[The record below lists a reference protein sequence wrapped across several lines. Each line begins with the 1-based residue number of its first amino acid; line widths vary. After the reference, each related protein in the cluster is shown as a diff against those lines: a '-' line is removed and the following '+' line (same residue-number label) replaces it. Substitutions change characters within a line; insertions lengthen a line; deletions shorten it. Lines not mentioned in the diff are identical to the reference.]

1 MEGPGVRPRRP
12 ASHARTR
19 STADFGSGT
28 FRRVRPPGANHLH
41 GSANDMISHH
51 AAIPRPLA
59 EILADLEALD
69 DEAEKLQAEL
79 RA

>member
-1 MEGPGVRPRRP
+1 
-12 ASHARTR
+12 
-19 STADFGSGT
+19 
-28 FRRVRPPGANHLH
+28 
-41 GSANDMISHH
+41 MISHH